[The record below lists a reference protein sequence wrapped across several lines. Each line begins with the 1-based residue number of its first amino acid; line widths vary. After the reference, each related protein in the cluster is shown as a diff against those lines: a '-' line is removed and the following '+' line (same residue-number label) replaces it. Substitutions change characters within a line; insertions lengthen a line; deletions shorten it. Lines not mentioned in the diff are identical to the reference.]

1 MVMVHKRLLIT
12 LLVALLLTGL
22 GSLGSTYA
30 QETPPTEEATAP
42 KKRKSR
48 ANNPNTI
55 YGKAQTILKEAGL
68 YQGEV
73 TGYKNAE
80 TTEAIRKYQEQNG
93 LKVTGTLNNET
104 REKMGLP
111 KRKAPAKKPEED
123 GQTAPSS

>member
-1 MVMVHKRLLIT
+1 MSNKRT
-12 LLVALLLTGL
+12 LLALVVALMLVSFGGPTFTFAQDAPAAETG
-22 GSLGSTYA
+22 A
-30 QETPPTEEATAP
+30 AP
-42 KKRKSR
+42 KKKKPRT
-48 ANNPNTI
+48 NNPNTD
-55 YGKAQTILKEAGL
+55 YGKAQTTLKEAGL

-111 KRKAPAKKPEED
+111 KRKAPAKKKKEE
-123 GQTAPSS
+123 GGEAAPQS